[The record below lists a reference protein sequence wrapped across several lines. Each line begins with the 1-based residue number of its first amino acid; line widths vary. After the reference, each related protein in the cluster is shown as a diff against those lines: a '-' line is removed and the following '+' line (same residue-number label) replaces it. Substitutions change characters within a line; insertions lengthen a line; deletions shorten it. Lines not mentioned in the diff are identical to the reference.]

1 MEQLPDLSQLTSG
14 EKDSLIGELFAI
26 IQALRA
32 QVQALTARVRKLEGQ
47 LIKNSKNS
55 SKPPSSD
62 GLKKTTSQRK
72 PSGKKPG
79 GQQGHEGKTLQRV
92 ETPDVVVA
100 VDLPRQCDV
109 CGIAL
114 DQKLADVDE
123 CRQVIDIP
131 VVKFEVTEFQTLSLL
146 CACGKMHF
154 SEFPQWVGEAV
165 QYGPNIQ
172 ALSVHLTQGQLLP
185 VGRTGELLHDLYGL
199 NISPATILA
208 WIDAAAERVGSSVEA
223 IKESVQAAPV
233 VGADESGLRVDSK
246 LQWLHAAVT
255 PLLTWYGVHAK
266 RGMEAILKLD
276 VLPNCTG
283 RLVHDCFAPYWNL
296 VDQEHSLCGAHLL
309 RELAYEQQLSSQ
321 SWAQELATTLV
332 DALKACDAGR
342 TAGATALSAAE
353 IETFTGR
360 YRSGVQAG
368 LALNPAAAKIEGR
381 KGRTKQSSAFNLLQR
396 LEQHET
402 EVLYFMHDLA
412 VPFTNNLSER
422 AFRLP
427 KSKQRVSGC
436 FRTFRG
442 AQNFCTI
449 RSYIDSA
456 RKQGIGMLHALQA
469 AFAGAPLI
477 FA

>member
-1 MEQLPDLSQLTSG
+1 MEQLPDLGQLSVEG
-14 EKDSLIGELFAI
+14 LHDLIRQMFAT
-26 IQALRA
+26 
-32 QVQALTARVRKLEGQ
+32 VQTLAARVRELEGQ
-47 LIKNSKNS
+47 LSKNSKNS

-72 PSGKKPG
+72 PSGNKPG
-79 GQQGHEGKTLQRV
+79 GQEGHEGKTLQRV

-100 VDLPRQCDV
+100 MDLPTQCDV
-109 CGIAL
+109 CGTPLAK
-114 DQKLADVDE
+114 DLADVDQ
-123 CRQVIDIP
+123 RKQVFDIP
-131 VVKFEVTEFQTLSLL
+131 VVKYEVTEYQTLSLR
-146 CACGKMHF
+146 CACGKLHF
-154 SEFPQWVGEAV
+154 SEFPQWVGEV
-165 QYGPNIQ
+165 VGYGPNIQ
-172 ALSVHLTQGQLLP
+172 ALAVHLTQGQLVP
-185 VGRTGELLHDLYGL
+185 VARTSELLRDLYGL
-199 NISPATILA
+199 NISPATICA
-208 WIDAAAERVGSSVEA
+208 WIDAAAQRVASSVEA
-223 IKESVQAAPV
+223 VKESVQAAPM

-246 LQWLHAAVT
+246 LQWLHTAVT

-266 RGMEAILKLD
+266 RGMEAIQELD
-276 VLPNCTG
+276 VLAHCTG

-296 VDQEHSLCGAHLL
+296 VDKEHSLCGAHLL
-309 RELAYEQQLSSQ
+309 RELTYEQQVSGQ

-332 DALKACDAGR
+332 DALKACDAAR

-396 LEQHET
+396 LEQHGT

-412 VPFTNNLSER
+412 VPFTNNLAER
-422 AFRLP
+422 AIRMP
-427 KSKQRVSGC
+427 KVKQRISGC

-456 RKQGIGMLHALQA
+456 RKQGFGMLHALQA
-469 AFAGAPLI
+469 AFAGTPLNL
-477 FA
+477 A

>member
-1 MEQLPDLSQLTSG
+1 
-14 EKDSLIGELFAI
+14 
-26 IQALRA
+26 
-32 QVQALTARVRKLEGQ
+32 
-47 LIKNSKNS
+47 
-55 SKPPSSD
+55 
-62 GLKKTTSQRK
+62 
-72 PSGKKPG
+72 
-79 GQQGHEGKTLQRV
+79 
-92 ETPDVVVA
+92 
-100 VDLPRQCDV
+100 
-109 CGIAL
+109 
-114 DQKLADVDE
+114 
-123 CRQVIDIP
+123 
-131 VVKFEVTEFQTLSLL
+131 
-146 CACGKMHF
+146 
-154 SEFPQWVGEAV
+154 
-165 QYGPNIQ
+165 
-172 ALSVHLTQGQLLP
+172 
-185 VGRTGELLHDLYGL
+185 
-199 NISPATILA
+199 
-208 WIDAAAERVGSSVEA
+208 
-223 IKESVQAAPV
+223 
-233 VGADESGLRVDSK
+233 
-246 LQWLHAAVT
+246 
-255 PLLTWYGVHAK
+255 
-266 RGMEAILKLD
+266 
-276 VLPNCTG
+276 
-283 RLVHDCFAPYWNL
+283 
-296 VDQEHSLCGAHLL
+296 
-309 RELAYEQQLSSQ
+309 
-321 SWAQELATTLV
+321 LV